1 MGQRVRRW
9 TSAVLSTLI
18 VAGCG
23 GGGPSSPSSPS
34 PNSGGSSGGS
44 AGGSS
49 GQTCSSIGPLGAAR
63 GTVTAT
69 VNGIA
74 FNGGVSTG
82 NSNYTPVP
90 AQAFLPTPHDTVNF
104 AAHCGDG
111 SQIVVNARAGS
122 WINGQ
127 FMLGAPGTTQI
138 GVDANGNALRDPQTQ
153 QPLTHMVTYIQ
164 VVNNAAAGGWSVS
177 LAGGSGSITFTSV
190 SRQAAS
196 GSFAATMISTPGT
209 GGTGTRQV
217 NGTFNVT
224 F

>member
-1 MGQRVRRW
+1 MCQRVRCW

-34 PNSGGSSGGS
+34 PNSGANSGGS
-44 AGGSS
+44 SGGSS
-49 GQTCSSIGPLGAAR
+49 GQTCSSVGPLGAAR

-69 VNGIA
+69 VNGVA

-82 NSNYTPVP
+82 NSNYTPIP

-111 SQIVVNARAGS
+111 SQFVVAARAGS

-127 FMLGAPGTTQI
+127 FMLGAPGTSAFA
-138 GVDANGNALRDPQTQ
+138 VDASGTALRDPQTQ

-164 VVNNAAAGGWSVS
+164 VVNNAAAGGALAS
-177 LAGGSGSITFTSV
+177 LAAAAPSPSTECRHRLRRAP
-190 SRQAAS
+190 SR
-196 GSFAATMISTPGT
+196 
-209 GGTGTRQV
+209 
-217 NGTFNVT
+217 
-224 F
+224 